1 MSGEGYEGENSKRE
15 DDKRYGKRKATR
27 RWTQK
32 MRGRIEVT
40 RASSSWRGSERTTL
54 RSLYFC
60 TTPFLFSPLSYPRL
74 VVSHALYLDACRRV
88 LAARACS
95 RARASQKYV
104 ILLLYIYIYIYI
116 YALVS
121 MRPPRGIFALW
132 PWCVVPRETLQRPD
146 ASKLCSPLRLSTP
159 FNGRFEEFL

>member
-15 DDKRYGKRKATR
+15 EDKRYGKRKATR

-104 ILLLYIYIYIYI
+104 ILLLYIYIYLCACI
-116 YALVS
+116 YAPTSRYLCPLTVMCGPS
-121 MRPPRGIFALW
+121 WNPSETRCF
-132 PWCVVPRETLQRPD
+132 ETL
-146 ASKLCSPLRLSTP
+146 LSTP
-159 FNGRFEEFL
+159 FIHSV